1 MLLVSTVMVLALV
14 ATATANTSLKAQM
27 KGRAHL
33 NSQSGKNPMLK
44 LLMSNK
50 NIGKIKTSL
59 AAKRGNGLR
68 PDVQAVTGSAETAP
82 APTDATAPETAATDA
97 TASET
102 APADATTPGATGP
115 AETAATDATATETA
129 PADATTP
136 GATGPV
142 KNPIDINVDQRS
154 PDFQAFQ
161 EREIQHRTD
170 LQDFVKKGDDIQEA
184 EELQGQK
191 FEEEAMELAQK
202 NTAMKSVVQHQLELT
217 KKCKEKGAKCKKH
230 QRLCDK
236 ETETEIVTKKK
247 TECCVAEFKC
257 EPKSRLYTFDIMGVE
272 VDHVIS
278 YEMRDY
284 SKDRRIL
291 LRESQSKK
299 IVTVAEAFDKK
310 VNFLMKDLGF
320 TEATAATSECL
331 KLNLVEAKSTVTQLA
346 KALNLEHELERQC
359 PYYHHLSRNWKSD
372 GVDPIFYQ
380 IRYRGGT
387 VGDSEEKRL
396 MRPLGFK
403 SYKPPNPS
411 PKCQGDDPDASEG
424 AMVKCLLC
432 ALKDIVQRRRKSGNA
447 AGMTQIKLHNF
458 MLDMEK
464 DYSRYQMCSEKALQC
479 SVPPRF
485 LGFNKWIPG
494 YECTYRDVGVAKTCP
509 ISTIVHFHKALHTV
523 DRHRNSEMS
532 ESLTV
537 NREHSADYCS
547 RLNRLDTWQ
556 YELFDFLKGAEFD
569 KESNM
574 CEIPKHMDLM
584 KANGVDFAIDVR
596 RIDADTSDVETLQ
609 FEIDSDPYTG
619 EKFLAPEDIT
629 WDAKTFTLNVVYDCR
644 EKGAGFMRCHYSLA
658 KGECDTE
665 VTTNFVRV
673 YDGNRNFVER
683 CAVTVKGLKFSIICD
698 GEKDNEDDVGDRR
711 RKFIAMRDHRIL
723 SASQSLGIYGTIKAK
738 RRRGRSSTRR
748 RLLAKSGVNESGS

>member
-1 MLLVSTVMVLALV
+1 MNRVLLVSTVMVLALV

-44 LLMSNK
+44 SLMSNK

-115 AETAATDATATETA
+115 AETAATDATASETAPADATTPGATGPAETAATDATASETA

-142 KNPIDINVDQRS
+142 KNPIDINVDRRS

-236 ETETEIVTKKK
+236 ETETEIVTKKR

-257 EPKSRLYTFDIMGVE
+257 EPKRRLYTFDIMGVE

-372 GVDPIFYQ
+372 GVDPIFYK
-380 IRYRGGT
+380 IKYGGGT
-387 VGDSEEKRL
+387 LGDSVEKRR
-396 MRPLGFK
+396 MRQPLGFK

-447 AGMTQIKLHNF
+447 AGMTQMKLHNF

-464 DYSRYQMCSEKALQC
+464 DYSRYQMCSEKAL
-479 SVPPRF
+479 
-485 LGFNKWIPG
+485 
-494 YECTYRDVGVAKTCP
+494 
-509 ISTIVHFHKALHTV
+509 H
-523 DRHRNSEMS
+523 
-532 ESLTV
+532 
-537 NREHSADYCS
+537 

-574 CEIPKHMDLM
+574 CDIPKHMDLM

-665 VTTNFVRV
+665 TTR
-673 YDGNRNFVER
+673 
-683 CAVTVKGLKFSIICD
+683 TVINP
-698 GEKDNEDDVGDRR
+698 EA
-711 RKFIAMRDHRIL
+711 FI
-723 SASQSLGIYGTIKAK
+723 G
-738 RRRGRSSTRR
+738 
-748 RLLAKSGVNESGS
+748 